1 LHIFII
7 VNKNQFMN
15 PVFIFIPVA
24 AAIVLFFI
32 FRPSK
37 KEKPTVDVMPTPSD
51 PVFQVAVNEEMLA
64 PTEPAAESLAPATE
78 SIAIPEP
85 SVAMPEPTAPV
96 WGTTEL
102 PSEAAVAEPVEEVKP
117 KAKRTKKQ
125 AIKK

>member
-1 LHIFII
+1 MHIFII

-37 KEKPTVDVMPTPSD
+37 KEKPTVDVVPTPSD
-51 PVFQVAVNEEMLA
+51 PVFQVAVNEEMIA
-64 PTEPAAESLAPATE
+64 PAAESLAPATE
-78 SIAIPEP
+78 SIA
-85 SVAMPEPTAPV
+85 MPEPTSPVVESVAPPV
-96 WGTTEL
+96 EVVAAATT
-102 PSEAAVAEPVEEVKP
+102 EEVKP

-125 AIKK
+125 ALKK

>member
-1 LHIFII
+1 
-7 VNKNQFMN
+7 MN

-37 KEKPTVDVMPTPSD
+37 KEKPTVDTVPTPAD

-64 PTEPAAESLAPATE
+64 PMEPTSSVAESLAPATE
-78 SIAIPEP
+78 SIA
-85 SVAMPEPTAPV
+85 MPEPTSPV

-102 PSEAAVAEPVEEVKP
+102 PSEAVAAESVEEVKS
-117 KAKRTKKQ
+117 KSKRTKKQ
-125 AIKK
+125 ALKK

>member
-1 LHIFII
+1 MHIFII

-24 AAIVLFFI
+24 VAIVLFFI
-32 FRPSK
+32 FRSSK
-37 KEKPTVDVMPTPSD
+37 KEKPTVDVIPTPSD

-64 PTEPAAESLAPATE
+64 PATE
-78 SIAIPEP
+78 SVAMPEP

-125 AIKK
+125 ALKK